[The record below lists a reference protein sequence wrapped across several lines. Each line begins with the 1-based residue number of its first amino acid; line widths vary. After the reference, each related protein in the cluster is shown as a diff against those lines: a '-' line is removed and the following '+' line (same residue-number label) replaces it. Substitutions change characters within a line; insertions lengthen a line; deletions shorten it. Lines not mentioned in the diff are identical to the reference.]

1 MFKPPEPASISVRSP
16 LCGLNELTLNKLALN
31 KLNKSRPIWSPGHA
45 RCTATNLH
53 RFQSSIET
61 KTDLHFADYGEL
73 HRWSINNPAEF
84 WAEVAAFCGLQFDAE
99 YTDVLVD
106 AGRMPG
112 ARWFAGA
119 RLNFAANLLKFRDE
133 RPAIIFRDES
143 GRRVELSYAELYR
156 RVAELADGLR
166 RAGIVAG
173 DRVAGFVPNC
183 PEAVIA
189 MLATT
194 SIGAIWSSCS
204 PDFGVNGVLDRFNQI
219 HPKILFAAD
228 GYRYGG
234 KPVDCMPIVTELAE
248 RIEGLERVVI
258 FPFLADAPVLDEV
271 PGAIPWSE
279 FAGLAQEIE
288 FASLPFDHPVYV
300 MYSSGT
306 TGKPKCIVHGAGGTL
321 LQHLKEH
328 QLHSDLGR
336 DDRFFFFTTCG
347 WMMWNWLVSG
357 LATGATIVLYDGSPF
372 EPDPGSLWRMVDDEG
387 VTLFGAGA
395 KYLASIEKSGFIP
408 REQCSLDSLQTIQ
421 STGSPL
427 APTSFDFVYASVKAD
442 VALQSI
448 AGGTDLL
455 GCFALGNPMG
465 AVYRGELQCIGLG
478 MAVEIFAEAGNAL
491 PPGEKG
497 ELVCTQPFPS
507 MPVGF
512 WGDPNGEKYHAAY
525 FERYANVWAHG
536 DFAELT
542 EHGGLVIYGRSDATL
557 NPGGVR
563 IGTAEIYRQVEKI
576 DAVIDCVAVGQAWQ
590 DDVRVILFVV
600 LREGIR
606 LDEPLRDRI
615 RKVIRENASPRHV
628 PARICSVPDIPRT
641 RSGKIVELAV
651 RSMVH
656 GEPVHNIESLAN
668 PEALEYFRSRP
679 ELQ

>member
-1 MFKPPEPASISVRSP
+1 MSDAQ
-16 LCGLNELTLNKLALN
+16 
-31 KLNKSRPIWSPGHA
+31 PIWSPDEERSA
-45 RCTATNLH
+45 AANLSL
-53 RFQSSIET
+53 FQSNVEA
-61 KTDLHFADYGEL
+61 KTGLSFADYGAL
-73 HRWSINNPAEF
+73 HRWSIENPTVF
-84 WAEVAAFCGLQFDAE
+84 WAEIATFCGLQLDVE
-99 YTDVLVD
+99 CSDVLEAAD
-106 AGRMPG
+106 RMPG
-112 ARWFAGA
+112 ARWFVDAQ
-119 RLNFAANLLKFRDE
+119 LNFAANLLKFRDAH
-133 RPAIIFRDES
+133 PAIIFRDEI
-143 GRRVELSYAELYR
+143 GRRTELSYAQLYR
-156 RVAELADGLR
+156 QVSGLAAGLR
-166 RAGIVAG
+166 RAGVVAG

-219 HPKILFAAD
+219 CPKILFAAD
-228 GYRYGG
+228 GYRYNG
-234 KPVDCMPIVTELAE
+234 KQIDCISVLAELAP
-248 RIEGLERVVI
+248 RIEGLEHVI
-258 FPFLADAPVLDEV
+258 VFPFLADAPFLDSI
-271 PGAIPWSE
+271 ANATHWSE
-279 FAGLAQEIE
+279 FIETAQDME
-288 FASLPFDHPVYV
+288 FTSLPFDHPVYI

-336 DDRFFFFTTCG
+336 NDKFFFFTTCG

-372 EPDPGSLWRMVDDEG
+372 EPDPGSLWRLADEEG

-395 KYLASIEKSGFIP
+395 KYLASMQQSDFTP
-408 REQCSLDSLQTIQ
+408 RESCSLETLRTIQ

-427 APTSFDFVYASVKAD
+427 APTTFDYVYSSIKAD

-455 GCFALGNPMG
+455 GCFALGNPLKP
-465 AVYRGELQCIGLG
+465 VYRGELQCIGLG
-478 MAVEIFAEAGNAL
+478 MAVAIFDDDGHPL
-491 PPGEKG
+491 PAGEKG

-512 WGDPNGEKYHAAY
+512 WNNPNGMKYHAAY

-536 DFAELT
+536 DFAALT
-542 EHGGLVIYGRSDATL
+542 GHGGLVIYGRSDATL

-576 DAVIDCVAVGQAWQ
+576 DEILDCIAVGQSWQ
-590 DDVRVILFVV
+590 DDIRVVLFVV
-600 LREGIR
+600 LRAGIE
-606 LDEPLRDRI
+606 LDKPLRDRI
-615 RKVIRENASPRHV
+615 RRIIRKNASPRHV
-628 PARICSVPDIPRT
+628 PAKICAVQDIPRT

-651 RSMVH
+651 RSVVN
-656 GEPVHNIESLAN
+656 GEPVRNIEALAN
-668 PEALEYFRSRP
+668 PEALEFFRDHP
-679 ELQ
+679 GWN